1 MAAAAPAAADNLPAN
16 TYHYLI
22 HSLDRSLPSLP
33 TDSPEDTARRLH
45 SAIER
50 IASLCPANAA
60 EADIATLYV
69 AASEQAKECF
79 RLAQQPD
86 ISFLGAMKCRTQA
99 SSMMR
104 EARGSLNLL
113 LRMQAARQKTE
124 ADSKTRDRAAWTEH
138 TALNLMTEAL
148 SPQPAPIADLPPRRL
163 RAPSPKARR
172 PPRTATNPN
181 LPARHNPCP
190 PAPRRQARPIHLPQN
205 GRADPLVEA
214 ISHPVRSR
222 SPSPHSSSPSSRGLG
237 RGAARQEASGP

>member
-1 MAAAAPAAADNLPAN
+1 MSDSPAPNHPNDAMPGPMPAIADNLPAN

-33 TDSPEDTARRLH
+33 TDSPEDIARRLH

-86 ISFLGAMKCRTQA
+86 ISFLGAMKCRAQA

-104 EARGSLNLL
+104 EARGSMNLL

-124 ADSKTRDRAAWTEH
+124 ADSKARDRAAWAEH
-138 TALNLMTEAL
+138 CAIGLMTEAL
-148 SPQPAPIADLPPRRL
+148 SPQPAPIADAPP
-163 RAPSPKARR
+163 P
-172 PPRTATNPN
+172 
-181 LPARHNPCP
+181 P
-190 PAPRRQARPIHLPQN
+190 PAPTQPKRPATTTNGNQPQSAATEQPRPTPKPGPSISVRRAELIHLWQRLANPSDQ
-205 GRADPLVEA
+205 APLIPPPLA
-214 ISHPVRSR
+214 
-222 SPSPHSSSPSSRGLG
+222 GG
-237 RGAARQEASGP
+237 G